1 MTKLKTSHIKSYLK
15 SWSQEVVNNAREN
28 LQAAGKGGGDL
39 DKSLSAK
46 IEMIGDDIISVQFLM
61 ADYGPFVDKGVK
73 GTGGRLKEETYTGRR
88 WFVDY
93 KGKRS
98 DSPYQFGT
106 GSGQKGG
113 MTQGIASFI
122 NKKNINRDSV
132 TGKFIPAKSIAIAIM
147 KTLWVKGIHGVSFF
161 QKSLMLG
168 MSDFRAEFGNE
179 IKEDLIDTL
188 VTFPN
193 ITRA

>member
-1 MTKLKTSHIKSYLK
+1 MTKLKTNHIKNYLK
-15 SWSQEVVNNAREN
+15 LWSQDVVNEAREN
-28 LQAAGKGGGDL
+28 LKAAGKVGGEL

-46 IEMIGDDIISVQFLM
+46 IEMIGDDIISVLFFM

-73 GTGGRLKEETYTGRR
+73 GTGGRLKEKTYTGRR

-93 KGKRS
+93 TGKRS

-113 MTQGIASFI
+113 MTTGIASFI
-122 NKKNINRDSV
+122 RKKSINRDSV

-168 MSDFRAEFGNE
+168 MSDFRTEFAEE